1 VNKAELLKH
10 AVPFY
15 EEDELL
21 ELEHAIDLASKAHK
35 GQKRKSGEPYIIHP
49 LAVASTL
56 IEWCMDI
63 DTVLA
68 GVLHDTVE
76 DTEVTLDELENTF
89 GKDVSFL
96 VDGVTK
102 VSQARAGMQ
111 DLAEY
116 LPQTKD
122 NLSKL
127 LIAIGQ
133 DVRVIIIKL
142 ADRLH
147 NLQTLQHMP
156 REKQTKIARESL
168 EVFGPMADRLGMGR
182 VRMQIEE
189 LAFSYLDPTEFKKL
203 QNQLRKRLGRSTRK
217 LGAVRDEVEK
227 ALKAQH
233 IPHEIN
239 GRVKS
244 IYSLYRK
251 LKKGD
256 RTIDD
261 IYDLMALRVIVET
274 KEDCYRVLGILHTL
288 YQPMIAGIKDYI
300 AVPKPNGYQS
310 LHTTVITPAKQIVE
324 FQIRTYEMHEFAE
337 RGWLQVFTT
346 TNKKHP
352 KTTPAAKKA
361 LFYQRICSGLL
372 NFRKSPLNYAAVK
385 KSQNHSFLSTFS
397 VIGSLCT
404 PLKAIFITFQKVPT
418 RWILLT

>member
-56 IEWCMDI
+56 IEWGMDI

-133 DVRVIIIKL
+133 D
-142 ADRLH
+142 A
-147 NLQTLQHMP
+147 N
-156 REKQTKIARESL
+156 
-168 EVFGPMADRLGMGR
+168 
-182 VRMQIEE
+182 
-189 LAFSYLDPTEFKKL
+189 
-203 QNQLRKRLGRSTRK
+203 
-217 LGAVRDEVEK
+217 
-227 ALKAQH
+227 
-233 IPHEIN
+233 
-239 GRVKS
+239 
-244 IYSLYRK
+244 
-251 LKKGD
+251 KG
-256 RTIDD
+256 
-261 IYDLMALRVIVET
+261 
-274 KEDCYRVLGILHTL
+274 
-288 YQPMIAGIKDYI
+288 
-300 AVPKPNGYQS
+300 
-310 LHTTVITPAKQIVE
+310 
-324 FQIRTYEMHEFAE
+324 
-337 RGWLQVFTT
+337 
-346 TNKKHP
+346 
-352 KTTPAAKKA
+352 
-361 LFYQRICSGLL
+361 
-372 NFRKSPLNYAAVK
+372 
-385 KSQNHSFLSTFS
+385 
-397 VIGSLCT
+397 
-404 PLKAIFITFQKVPT
+404 
-418 RWILLT
+418 